1 MVLSHTIG
9 NDDISIH
16 YPVIRSSWPSKSV
29 LLDDNIITLILVVI
43 SVGSVFTLVN
53 NNAFMEPM
61 RREGFRFSIIMYPG
75 FPDRRV
81 R

>member
-9 NDDISIH
+9 NDDISI
-16 YPVIRSSWPSKSV
+16 YQYLIQILSPSKSV

-43 SVGSVFTLVN
+43 SVGSGFTLVN
-53 NNAFMEPM
+53 NNAFIEPM